1 MLIIKLV
8 NNNKTLKS
16 QMHGIDLST
25 TNEIAQRIQNFP
37 ITKGEIFELIQKYD
51 TKSLC
56 TIAKIIRDSCKN
68 GPITYSR
75 KVFIN
80 LINLCRD
87 TCSYCTYKKELS
99 DIDLSIL
106 TKDQAIHIARLGK
119 RLKCTEALIV
129 TGERPEQKYPEF
141 KEWLKKYDCS
151 STTEYIEQISNLILE
166 ETGLLPHTNAGT
178 LNYDELSV
186 LKKSNVSLGCMLET
200 ASDRLSGKNMPHE
213 FAPSK
218 NPKARIRVLENAG
231 KLKIPITTGLL
242 IGIGESLEEIIDS
255 LIVIREINQKYGN
268 IQEII
273 MQNHL
278 PKSNT
283 KMRNFLPPS
292 HDLFLL
298 TISLARIIMPYMNIQ
313 VPPNL
318 SPNLYSTYI
327 NAGIND
333 WGGISPLTIDFVNPE
348 SPWPDIKDVKHATE
362 KAGYRFR
369 GRLAIYPEF
378 LLSKRD
384 FVPKNLW
391 NYITPLS
398 DNSGLVK
405 EEIN

>member
-1 MLIIKLV
+1 MD
-8 NNNKTLKS
+8 
-16 QMHGIDLST
+16 GIDLST

-37 ITKGEIFELIQKYD
+37 ITKEEIFELIKKYE

-56 TIAKIIRDSCKN
+56 TIAKINRDTCKN

-99 DIDLSIL
+99 DLDLSIL
-106 TKDQAIHIARLGK
+106 TKDQALHIARLGK

-242 IGIGESLEEIIDS
+242 IGIGETLEEIIDS

-273 MQNHL
+273 MQNHV

-298 TISLARIIMPYMNIQ
+298 TISLARIIMPHMNIQ

-384 FVPKNLW
+384 FIPKNLW

-398 DNSGLVK
+398 DSIGLVK
-405 EEIN
+405 EELN

>member
-1 MLIIKLV
+1 MD
-8 NNNKTLKS
+8 
-16 QMHGIDLST
+16 GIDLST

-37 ITKGEIFELIQKYD
+37 ITKEEIFELIKKYD

-56 TIAKIIRDSCKN
+56 TIAKINRDTCKN

-99 DIDLSIL
+99 DLDLSIL
-106 TKDQAIHIARLGK
+106 TKDQALHIARLGK

-151 STTEYIEQISNLILE
+151 STTEYIDQISNLILE

-231 KLKIPITTGLL
+231 KLKIPFTTGLL
-242 IGIGESLEEIIDS
+242 IGIGETLEEIIDS

-273 MQNHL
+273 MQNHV

-298 TISLARIIMPYMNIQ
+298 TISLARIIMPHMNIQ

-384 FVPKNLW
+384 FIPKNLW

-398 DNSGLVK
+398 DSSGLVK
-405 EEIN
+405 EELN

>member
-1 MLIIKLV
+1 MNDMV
-8 NNNKTLKS
+8 
-16 QMHGIDLST
+16 
-25 TNEIAQRIQNFP
+25 QRVQDFP
-37 ITKGEIFELIQKYD
+37 ISKEEVFELVERYD

-56 TIAKIIRDSCKN
+56 TLAKALRDICKN
-68 GPITYSR
+68 DPITYSR

-99 DIDLSIL
+99 DLDLSMI
-106 TKDQAIHIARLGK
+106 TKDQALHIASLGK

-129 TGERPEQKYPEF
+129 TGERPEQKYPEYR
-141 KEWLKKYDCS
+141 EWLKKYDCS
-151 STTEYIEQISNLILE
+151 TTVEYVDQISKLILE

-178 LNYDELSV
+178 LNYDELSL

-200 ASDRLSGKNMPHE
+200 SSERLTGDNMPHE

-218 NPKARIRVLENAG
+218 NPRARIRVLENAG

-242 IGIGESLEEIIDS
+242 IGIGETLEEIVDS

-268 IQEII
+268 IQEVI
-273 MQNHL
+273 MQNHV
-278 PKSNT
+278 PKDNT
-283 KMRNFLPPS
+283 KMKSFLPPTL
-292 HDLFLL
+292 DLFLL
-298 TISLARIIMPYMNIQ
+298 TVSLARIIMPHMNIQ

-318 SPNLYSTYI
+318 SPDHYSI
-327 NAGIND
+327 FIEAGIND

-348 SPWPDIKDVKHATE
+348 SPWPDIKEVKQATNI
-362 KAGYRFR
+362 AGYNFR

-378 LLSKRD
+378 LLNKRE
-384 FVPKNLW
+384 FIPENLW

-398 DNSGLVK
+398 DSSGLVK
-405 EEIN
+405 EELI

>member
-1 MLIIKLV
+1 MDGL
-8 NNNKTLKS
+8 
-16 QMHGIDLST
+16 DLST
-25 TNEIAQRIQNFP
+25 TNEIAQRIQNIP
-37 ITKGEIFELIQKYD
+37 ITKGEIIELIKKYD
-51 TKSLC
+51 SKSLC
-56 TIAKIIRDSCKN
+56 TISKIIRDSCKN

-99 DIDLSIL
+99 DINLSIL

-273 MQNHL
+273 MQNHV

-348 SPWPDIKDVKHATE
+348 SPWPDINDVKHATE

-384 FVPKNLW
+384 FIPKNLW

-398 DNSGLVK
+398 DSSGLVK

>member
-1 MLIIKLV
+1 MDGL
-8 NNNKTLKS
+8 
-16 QMHGIDLST
+16 DLST
-25 TNEIAQRIQNFP
+25 TNEIAQRIQNIP
-37 ITKGEIFELIQKYD
+37 ITKGEIIELIKKYD
-51 TKSLC
+51 SKSLC
-56 TIAKIIRDSCKN
+56 TISKIIRDSCKN

-99 DIDLSIL
+99 DINLSIL

-273 MQNHL
+273 MQNHV

-369 GRLAIYPEF
+369 GRLAIYPDF

-384 FVPKNLW
+384 FIPKNLW

-398 DNSGLVK
+398 DSSGLVK

>member
-1 MLIIKLV
+1 MD
-8 NNNKTLKS
+8 
-16 QMHGIDLST
+16 GIDLST

-37 ITKGEIFELIQKYD
+37 ITKEEIFELIKKYD

-56 TIAKIIRDSCKN
+56 TIAKINRDTCKN

-99 DIDLSIL
+99 DLDLSIL
-106 TKDQAIHIARLGK
+106 TKDQALHIARLGK

-242 IGIGESLEEIIDS
+242 IGIGETLEEIIDS

-273 MQNHL
+273 MQNHV

-298 TISLARIIMPYMNIQ
+298 TISLARIIMPHMNIQ

-384 FVPKNLW
+384 FIPKNLW

-398 DNSGLVK
+398 DSSGLVK
-405 EEIN
+405 EELN

>member
-1 MLIIKLV
+1 MD
-8 NNNKTLKS
+8 
-16 QMHGIDLST
+16 GIDLST
-25 TNEIAQRIQNFP
+25 TNEIAQRIQNLP
-37 ITKGEIFELIQKYD
+37 ITKGEIFELIKKYD
-51 TKSLC
+51 TKSLS
-56 TIAKIIRDSCKN
+56 TIAKISRDTCKN

-99 DIDLSIL
+99 DLDLSIL
-106 TKDQAIHIARLGK
+106 TKDQALHIARLGK

-242 IGIGESLEEIIDS
+242 IGIGETLEEIIDS

-273 MQNHL
+273 MQNHV

-298 TISLARIIMPYMNIQ
+298 TISLARIIMPQMNIQ

-362 KAGYRFR
+362 KAGYRFSR
-369 GRLAIYPEF
+369 RLAIYPEF

-384 FVPKNLW
+384 YIPKNLW

-398 DNSGLVK
+398 DSSGLVK
-405 EEIN
+405 EELT

>member
-1 MLIIKLV
+1 MDGL
-8 NNNKTLKS
+8 
-16 QMHGIDLST
+16 DLST
-25 TNEIAQRIQNFP
+25 TNEIAQRIQNIP
-37 ITKGEIFELIQKYD
+37 ITKGEIIELIKKYD
-51 TKSLC
+51 SKSLC
-56 TIAKIIRDSCKN
+56 TISKIIRDSCKN

-99 DIDLSIL
+99 DINLSIL

-151 STTEYIEQISNLILE
+151 STTEYIEQICNLILE

-242 IGIGESLEEIIDS
+242 IGIGESLEEVIDS

-273 MQNHL
+273 MQNHV

-384 FVPKNLW
+384 FIPKNLW

-398 DNSGLVK
+398 DSSGLVK

>member
-1 MLIIKLV
+1 
-8 NNNKTLKS
+8 LKS
-16 QMHGIDLST
+16 QLDGINLST
-25 TNEIAQRIQNFP
+25 INEIAQRIQNYS
-37 ITKGEIFELIQKYD
+37 IAKGEILELIKKYD
-51 TKSLC
+51 TKSICNLAN
-56 TIAKIIRDSCKN
+56 TIRNTCKN

-99 DIDLSIL
+99 DYDLSIL
-106 TKDQAIHIARLGK
+106 TKDQALHIARLGK
-119 RLKCTEALIV
+119 RLQCTEALIV
-129 TGERPEQKYPEF
+129 TGERPEQKYPTIR
-141 KEWLKKYDCS
+141 EWLKKYDCS
-151 STTEYIEQISNLILE
+151 STTEYIEQVSNLILE

-178 LNYDELSV
+178 LNYDELSI

-200 ASDRLSGKNMPHE
+200 SSERLSGKNMPHE

-218 NPKARIRVLENAG
+218 NPRARIRVLENAG

-242 IGIGESLEEIIDS
+242 IGIGETLEEIIDS
-255 LIVIREINQKYGN
+255 LIVIREINHKYGN

-273 MQNHL
+273 MQNHV
-278 PKSNT
+278 PKYNT

-298 TISLARIIMPYMNIQ
+298 TICLARIIMPNMNIQ

-318 SPNLYSTYI
+318 SPKHYSTYI

-348 SPWPDIKDVKHATE
+348 SPWPDIKDVKCSTE

-369 GRLAIYPEF
+369 RRLAIYPEF
-378 LLSKRD
+378 VLNKRE
-384 FVPKNLW
+384 FIPLNLW
-391 NYITPLS
+391 NYITPLIDS
-398 DNSGLVK
+398 SGLVK
-405 EEIN
+405 EELN

>member
-1 MLIIKLV
+1 MD
-8 NNNKTLKS
+8 
-16 QMHGIDLST
+16 GIDLST

-37 ITKGEIFELIQKYD
+37 ITKEEIFELIKKYD
-51 TKSLC
+51 SKSLS
-56 TIAKIIRDSCKN
+56 TIAKISRDTCKN

-99 DIDLSIL
+99 DLDLSIL
-106 TKDQAIHIARLGK
+106 TKDQALHIARLGK

-242 IGIGESLEEIIDS
+242 IGIGETLEEIIDS

-273 MQNHL
+273 MQNHV

-298 TISLARIIMPYMNIQ
+298 TISLARIIMPQMNIQ

-384 FVPKNLW
+384 FIPKNLW
-391 NYITPLS
+391 TYITPLS
-398 DNSGLVK
+398 DSSGLVK
-405 EEIN
+405 EELN

>member
-1 MLIIKLV
+1 MNDMV
-8 NNNKTLKS
+8 
-16 QMHGIDLST
+16 
-25 TNEIAQRIQNFP
+25 QRVQNFP
-37 ITKGEIFELIQKYD
+37 ISKEEVFELVERYD

-56 TIAKIIRDSCKN
+56 TLAKALRDICKN

-99 DIDLSIL
+99 DLDLSMI
-106 TKDQAIHIARLGK
+106 TKDQALHIASLGK

-129 TGERPEQKYPEF
+129 TGERPEQKYPEYR
-141 KEWLKKYDCS
+141 EWLKKYDCS
-151 STTEYIEQISNLILE
+151 NTAEYVDQISKLILE

-178 LNYDELSV
+178 LNYDELSL

-200 ASDRLSGKNMPHE
+200 SSERLTGKNMPHE

-218 NPKARIRVLENAG
+218 NPRARIRVLENAG

-242 IGIGESLEEIIDS
+242 IGIGETLEEIVDS

-268 IQEII
+268 IQEVI
-273 MQNHL
+273 MQNHV
-278 PKSNT
+278 PKDNT
-283 KMRNFLPPS
+283 KMKSFLPPTL
-292 HDLFLL
+292 DLFLL
-298 TISLARIIMPYMNIQ
+298 TVSLARIIMPHTNIQ

-318 SPNLYSTYI
+318 SPNHYSTFI
-327 NAGIND
+327 EAGIND

-348 SPWPDIKDVKHATE
+348 SPWPDIKEVKQATNM
-362 KAGYRFR
+362 AGYNFR

-378 LLSKRD
+378 LFNKRE
-384 FVPKNLW
+384 FIPKNLW

-398 DNSGLVK
+398 DRSGLVK
-405 EEIN
+405 EELI

>member
-1 MLIIKLV
+1 MD
-8 NNNKTLKS
+8 
-16 QMHGIDLST
+16 GIDLST
-25 TNEIAQRIQNFP
+25 TNEIAQRIRNFP
-37 ITKGEIFELIQKYD
+37 ITKEEIFELIKKYD
-51 TKSLC
+51 LKSLS
-56 TIAKIIRDSCKN
+56 TIAKISRDTCKN

-99 DIDLSIL
+99 DLDLSIL
-106 TKDQAIHIARLGK
+106 TKDQALHIARLGK

-242 IGIGESLEEIIDS
+242 IGIGETLEEIIDS

-273 MQNHL
+273 MQNHV

-283 KMRNFLPPS
+283 KMRDFLPPS

-298 TISLARIIMPYMNIQ
+298 TISLARIIMPQMNIQ

-362 KAGYRFR
+362 KAGYRFS

-384 FVPKNLW
+384 FIPKNLW

-398 DNSGLVK
+398 DSSGLVK
-405 EEIN
+405 EELN

>member
-1 MLIIKLV
+1 MD
-8 NNNKTLKS
+8 
-16 QMHGIDLST
+16 GIDLST
-25 TNEIAQRIQNFP
+25 TNEIAQRIRNFP
-37 ITKGEIFELIQKYD
+37 ITKEEIFELIKKYD

-56 TIAKIIRDSCKN
+56 TIAKINRDICKN

-99 DIDLSIL
+99 DLDLSIL
-106 TKDQAIHIARLGK
+106 TKDQALHIARLGK

-242 IGIGESLEEIIDS
+242 IGIGETLEEIIDS

-273 MQNHL
+273 MQNHV

-298 TISLARIIMPYMNIQ
+298 TISLARIIMPHMNIQ

-362 KAGYRFR
+362 KAGYRFS

-384 FVPKNLW
+384 FIPKNLW

-398 DNSGLVK
+398 DSSGLVK
-405 EEIN
+405 EELN

>member
-1 MLIIKLV
+1 MNDMV
-8 NNNKTLKS
+8 
-16 QMHGIDLST
+16 
-25 TNEIAQRIQNFP
+25 QRVQDFP
-37 ITKGEIFELIQKYD
+37 ISKEEVFELVERYD

-56 TIAKIIRDSCKN
+56 TLAKALRDICKN
-68 GPITYSR
+68 DPITYSR

-99 DIDLSIL
+99 DLDLSMI
-106 TKDQAIHIARLGK
+106 TKDQALHIASLGK

-129 TGERPEQKYPEF
+129 TGERPEQKYPEYR
-141 KEWLKKYDCS
+141 EWLKKYDCS
-151 STTEYIEQISNLILE
+151 TTVEYVDQISKLILE

-178 LNYDELSV
+178 LNYDELSL

-200 ASDRLSGKNMPHE
+200 SSERLTGENMPHE

-218 NPKARIRVLENAG
+218 NPRARIRVLENAG

-242 IGIGESLEEIIDS
+242 IGIGETLEEIVDS

-268 IQEII
+268 IQEVI
-273 MQNHL
+273 MQNHV
-278 PKSNT
+278 PKDNT
-283 KMRNFLPPS
+283 KMKSFLPPTL
-292 HDLFLL
+292 DLFLL
-298 TISLARIIMPYMNIQ
+298 TVSLARIIMPHMNIQ

-318 SPNLYSTYI
+318 SPDHYSI
-327 NAGIND
+327 FIEAGIND

-348 SPWPDIKDVKHATE
+348 SPWPDIKEVKQATNI
-362 KAGYRFR
+362 AGYNFR

-378 LLSKRD
+378 LLSKRE
-384 FVPKNLW
+384 FITENLW

-398 DNSGLVK
+398 DSSGLVK
-405 EEIN
+405 EELI

>member
-1 MLIIKLV
+1 MD
-8 NNNKTLKS
+8 
-16 QMHGIDLST
+16 GIDLST

-37 ITKGEIFELIQKYD
+37 ITKEEIFELIKKYE

-56 TIAKIIRDSCKN
+56 TIAKINRDTCKN

-99 DIDLSIL
+99 DLDLSIL
-106 TKDQAIHIARLGK
+106 TKDQALHIARLGK

-151 STTEYIEQISNLILE
+151 STTEYIDQISNLILE

-242 IGIGESLEEIIDS
+242 IGIGETLEEIIDS

-273 MQNHL
+273 MQNHV

-298 TISLARIIMPYMNIQ
+298 TISLARIIMPHMNIQ

-384 FVPKNLW
+384 FIPKNLW

-398 DNSGLVK
+398 DSIGLVK
-405 EEIN
+405 EELN

>member
-1 MLIIKLV
+1 MD
-8 NNNKTLKS
+8 
-16 QMHGIDLST
+16 GIDLST
-25 TNEIAQRIQNFP
+25 TNEIAQRIRNFP
-37 ITKGEIFELIQKYD
+37 ITKEEIFELIKKYD
-51 TKSLC
+51 SKSLS
-56 TIAKIIRDSCKN
+56 TIAKISRDTCKN

-99 DIDLSIL
+99 DLDLSIL
-106 TKDQAIHIARLGK
+106 TKDQALHIARLGK

-242 IGIGESLEEIIDS
+242 IGIGETLEEIIDS

-273 MQNHL
+273 MQNHV

-298 TISLARIIMPYMNIQ
+298 TISLARIIMPQMNIQ

-362 KAGYRFR
+362 KAGYRFS

-384 FVPKNLW
+384 FIPKNLW

-398 DNSGLVK
+398 DSSGLVK
-405 EEIN
+405 EELN

>member
-1 MLIIKLV
+1 
-8 NNNKTLKS
+8 
-16 QMHGIDLST
+16 
-25 TNEIAQRIQNFP
+25 
-37 ITKGEIFELIQKYD
+37 
-51 TKSLC
+51 
-56 TIAKIIRDSCKN
+56 
-68 GPITYSR
+68 
-75 KVFIN
+75 

-99 DIDLSIL
+99 DLDLSIL
-106 TKDQAIHIARLGK
+106 TKDQALHIAKLGK

-129 TGERPEQKYPEF
+129 TGERPEQKYPEL

-151 STTEYIEQISNLILE
+151 STTEYIDQISNLILE
-166 ETGLLPHTNAGT
+166 ATGLLPHTNAGT

-200 ASDRLSGKNMPHE
+200 ASDRLSSKNMPHE

-242 IGIGESLEEIIDS
+242 IGIGETLEEIIDS

-273 MQNHL
+273 MQNHV

-298 TISLARIIMPYMNIQ
+298 TISLARIIMPHMNIQ

-384 FVPKNLW
+384 FIPKNLW

-398 DNSGLVK
+398 DSSGLVK
-405 EEIN
+405 EELN

>member
-1 MLIIKLV
+1 MNDMV
-8 NNNKTLKS
+8 
-16 QMHGIDLST
+16 
-25 TNEIAQRIQNFP
+25 QRVQDFP
-37 ITKGEIFELIQKYD
+37 ISKEEVFELVERYD

-56 TIAKIIRDSCKN
+56 TLAKALRDICKN
-68 GPITYSR
+68 DPITYSR

-99 DIDLSIL
+99 DLDLSMI
-106 TKDQAIHIARLGK
+106 TKDQALHIASLGK

-129 TGERPEQKYPEF
+129 TGERPEQKYPEYR
-141 KEWLKKYDCS
+141 EWLKKYDCS
-151 STTEYIEQISNLILE
+151 NTAEYVDQISKLILE

-178 LNYDELSV
+178 LNYDELSL

-200 ASDRLSGKNMPHE
+200 SSERLTGENMPHE

-218 NPKARIRVLENAG
+218 NPRARIRVLENAG

-242 IGIGESLEEIIDS
+242 IGIGETLEEIVDS

-268 IQEII
+268 IQEVI
-273 MQNHL
+273 MQNHV
-278 PKSNT
+278 PKDNT
-283 KMRNFLPPS
+283 KMKNSLPPPL
-292 HDLFLL
+292 DLFLL
-298 TISLARIIMPYMNIQ
+298 TVSLARIIMPHMNIQ

-318 SPNLYSTYI
+318 SPDHYSTFI
-327 NAGIND
+327 EAGIND

-348 SPWPDIKDVKHATE
+348 SPWPDIKEVKQATN
-362 KAGYRFR
+362 KAGYNFR

-378 LLSKRD
+378 LLNKRE
-384 FVPKNLW
+384 FIPKNLW

-398 DNSGLVK
+398 DSSGLVK
-405 EEIN
+405 EELI

>member
-1 MLIIKLV
+1 MNDMV
-8 NNNKTLKS
+8 
-16 QMHGIDLST
+16 
-25 TNEIAQRIQNFP
+25 QRVQNFP
-37 ITKGEIFELIQKYD
+37 ISKEEVFELVERYD

-56 TIAKIIRDSCKN
+56 TLAKALRDICKN

-99 DIDLSIL
+99 DLDLSMI
-106 TKDQAIHIARLGK
+106 TKDQALRIASLGK

-129 TGERPEQKYPEF
+129 TGERPEQKYPEYR
-141 KEWLKKYDCS
+141 EWLKKYDCS
-151 STTEYIEQISNLILE
+151 NTAEYVDQISKLILE

-178 LNYDELSV
+178 LNYDELSL

-200 ASDRLSGKNMPHE
+200 SSERLTGENMPHE

-218 NPKARIRVLENAG
+218 NPRARIRVPENAG

-242 IGIGESLEEIIDS
+242 IGIGETLEEIVDS

-268 IQEII
+268 IQEVI
-273 MQNHL
+273 MQNHV
-278 PKSNT
+278 PKDNT
-283 KMRNFLPPS
+283 KMKSFLPPTL
-292 HDLFLL
+292 DLFLL
-298 TISLARIIMPYMNIQ
+298 TVSLARIIMPHTNIQ

-318 SPNLYSTYI
+318 SPNHYSTFI
-327 NAGIND
+327 EAGIND

-348 SPWPDIKDVKHATE
+348 SPWPDIKEVKQATNM
-362 KAGYRFR
+362 AGYNFR

-378 LLSKRD
+378 LFNKRE
-384 FVPKNLW
+384 FIPKNLW

-398 DNSGLVK
+398 DRSGLVK
-405 EEIN
+405 EELI

>member
-1 MLIIKLV
+1 MD
-8 NNNKTLKS
+8 
-16 QMHGIDLST
+16 GIDLST

-37 ITKGEIFELIQKYD
+37 ITKEEIFELIKKYD

-56 TIAKIIRDSCKN
+56 TIAKINRDTCKN

-99 DIDLSIL
+99 DLDLSIL
-106 TKDQAIHIARLGK
+106 TKDQALHIARLGK

-129 TGERPEQKYPEF
+129 TGERPEQKYPEL

-151 STTEYIEQISNLILE
+151 STTEYIDQISNLILE

-242 IGIGESLEEIIDS
+242 IGIGETLEEIIDS

-273 MQNHL
+273 MQNHV

-298 TISLARIIMPYMNIQ
+298 TISLARIIMPHMNIQ

-384 FVPKNLW
+384 FIPKNLW

-398 DNSGLVK
+398 DSSGLVK
-405 EEIN
+405 EELN

>member
-1 MLIIKLV
+1 MD
-8 NNNKTLKS
+8 
-16 QMHGIDLST
+16 GIDLST
-25 TNEIAQRIQNFP
+25 TNEIAQRIRNFP
-37 ITKGEIFELIQKYD
+37 ITKEEIFELIKKYD
-51 TKSLC
+51 LKSLS
-56 TIAKIIRDSCKN
+56 TIAKISRDTCKN

-99 DIDLSIL
+99 DLDLSIL
-106 TKDQAIHIARLGK
+106 TKDQALHIARLGK

-242 IGIGESLEEIIDS
+242 IGIGETIEEIIDS

-273 MQNHL
+273 MQNHV

-283 KMRNFLPPS
+283 KMRDFLPPS

-298 TISLARIIMPYMNIQ
+298 TISLARIIMPQMNIQ

-362 KAGYRFR
+362 KAGYRFS

-384 FVPKNLW
+384 FIPKNLW

-398 DNSGLVK
+398 DSSGLVK
-405 EEIN
+405 EELN

>member
-1 MLIIKLV
+1 MD
-8 NNNKTLKS
+8 
-16 QMHGIDLST
+16 GIDLST
-25 TNEIAQRIQNFP
+25 TNEIAQRTQNFP
-37 ITKGEIFELIQKYD
+37 ITKEEIFELIKKYD

-56 TIAKIIRDSCKN
+56 TIAKINRDTCKN

-99 DIDLSIL
+99 DLDLSIL
-106 TKDQAIHIARLGK
+106 TKDQALHIARLGK

-129 TGERPEQKYPEF
+129 TGERPEQKYPEL

-151 STTEYIEQISNLILE
+151 STTEYIDQISNLILE

-200 ASDRLSGKNMPHE
+200 ASERLSGKNMPHE

-231 KLKIPITTGLL
+231 KLKIPFTTGLL
-242 IGIGESLEEIIDS
+242 IGIGETLEEIIDS

-273 MQNHL
+273 MQNHV

-298 TISLARIIMPYMNIQ
+298 TISLARIIMPHMNIQ

-384 FVPKNLW
+384 FIPKNLW
-391 NYITPLS
+391 NYITALS
-398 DNSGLVK
+398 DSSGLVK
-405 EEIN
+405 EELN